1 MEQANIIGF
10 NIKKIRERLGYN
22 QDEVAD
28 FLSVSRPFISLIET
42 GEREVSLPHM
52 ERLADL
58 FNIDIID
65 LLEEDKDFQ
74 NLNYAFA
81 YRSGT
86 LTSQDLNSIAD
97 FQKVVKNY
105 LKMKCLAHE

>member
-1 MEQANIIGF
+1 M
-10 NIKKIRERLGYN
+10 
-22 QDEVAD
+22 
-28 FLSVSRPFISLIET
+28 IET
-42 GEREVSLPHM
+42 GEREFSLPHM

-58 FNIDIID
+58 FNIDLID
-65 LLEEDKDFQ
+65 LLEEDKNFH

-86 LTSQDLNSIAD
+86 LTSKDLNSVAD

-105 LKMKCLAHE
+105 FKMKCLAHE